1 MGGRGFFPDFGG
13 EVIAGASKPGRGWG
27 YSGADERSRRSVYAF
42 VKRTMMVPFLEV
54 FDYSGTEGSI
64 GSRAVTTVAPQALT
78 LLNSNFVSR
87 QAGQLA
93 IELQAGQVAGD
104 DTALINAL
112 FQRTLARDAQPEE
125 IDFGRDYLKKQT
137 AEHEAVRHQLVFA
150 PDVPAS
156 IEGGF
161 LNRLPQEKFLIPPAP
176 GWRAHSGKWGGG
188 YEGIK
193 NVVPGR
199 GPFVLM
205 TSVAQA
211 DFTVSGR
218 MRFGQSVEHA
228 GILLRATNKGAEDRG
243 YEVHFDATNHEL
255 QLRRHDGETR
265 TLAKRELRNSFGW
278 RDVRVELTGG
288 TLRVWLDGAEAPFL
302 AATDEKPIEGTGHIG
317 VRAWGGAVRT
327 DELKLHLAKRTLLID
342 EINPA
347 KSATGK
353 PIAQAQPGLAKRRAL
368 QDLCSVMFNISEFVY
383 VD

>member
-1 MGGRGFFPDFGG
+1 
-13 EVIAGASKPGRGWG
+13 
-27 YSGADERSRRSVYAF
+27 
-42 VKRTMMVPFLEV
+42 MVPFLEV

-78 LLNSNFVSR
+78 LLNSDFVSR
-87 QAGQLA
+87 QAGRLA
-93 IELQAGQVAGD
+93 HELQTSQPAQD

-112 FQRTLARDAQPEE
+112 FRRTLARDARPQE
-125 IDFGRDYLKKQT
+125 IDFGHDYLEKQT
-137 AEHEAVRHQLVFA
+137 AKHEAVRHQLIFA

-161 LNRLPQEKFLIPPAP
+161 LNSLPQEKFLIPPAA

-205 TSVAQA
+205 TTVAQA

-218 MRFGQSVEHA
+218 MQFGQSVEHA
-228 GILLRATNKGAEDRG
+228 GILLRATNKGAEDKG
-243 YEVHFDATNHEL
+243 YEVYFDATNHEL
-255 QLRRHDGETR
+255 QLRRHDGDTR

-302 AATDEKPIEGTGHIG
+302 AVTDEKPIEGKGYIG

-347 KSATGK
+347 KSTTGK

-368 QDLCSVMFNISEFVY
+368 QDLCSVMFNISEFIY

>member
-1 MGGRGFFPDFGG
+1 
-13 EVIAGASKPGRGWG
+13 IAGASKPGRGWG

-78 LLNSNFVSR
+78 LLNSDFVSR

-93 IELQAGQVAGD
+93 HELQTSQPAQD
-104 DTALINAL
+104 DTTLINAL
-112 FQRTLARDAQPEE
+112 FRRTLARDAQPEE
-125 IDFGRDYLKKQT
+125 IGFGLEYLKRQT
-137 AEHEAVRHQLVFA
+137 AEHEAVQHQLVFA

-161 LNRLPQEKFLIPPAP
+161 LNRLPQEKFLIPPAA

-205 TSVAQA
+205 TAVNQA
-211 DFTVSGR
+211 DFNVSGR
-218 MRFGQSVEHA
+218 IRFGKSVEHA
-228 GILLRATNKGAEDRG
+228 GILLRATNKGAEDKG
-243 YEVHFDATNHEL
+243 YEVYFDATTHEL
-255 QLRRHDGETR
+255 QLRRHDGDTQ
-265 TLAKRELRNSFGW
+265 TLAKRKLRNSFGW

-288 TLRVWLDGAEAPFL
+288 TLRVWLEGDEAPFL
-302 AATDEKPIEGTGHIG
+302 ATTDEKPFEGTGHIG

-327 DELKLHLAKRTLLID
+327 NELKLHLAKRTLLID

-347 KSATGK
+347 KSTTGK

-368 QDLCSVMFNISEFVY
+368 QDLCSVMFNISEFIY